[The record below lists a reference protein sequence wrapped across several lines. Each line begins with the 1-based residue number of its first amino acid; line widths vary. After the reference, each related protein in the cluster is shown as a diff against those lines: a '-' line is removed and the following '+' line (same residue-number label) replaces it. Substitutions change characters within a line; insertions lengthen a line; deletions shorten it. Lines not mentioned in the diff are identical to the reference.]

1 MTLAYF
7 GGAIGVVGAI
17 DSFVGAT
24 DSFVGVTD
32 SFVGATD
39 SFVGVTDSF
48 VGATDSFVETTD
60 SFVDIVVADG
70 WMVVFDGN
78 GGGSIAKEIKLYFPS
93 NILVLSCFDKRL
105 LFASLLAF
113 EANITLTSVVF
124 CTKEK

>member
-39 SFVGVTDSF
+39 SFVG
-48 VGATDSFVETTD
+48 ATD

-105 LFASLLAF
+105 LFASLLTF

-124 CTKEK
+124 CTKKTKVFYQKIWQKDV

>member
-7 GGAIGVVGAI
+7 GGAIGV
-17 DSFVGAT
+17 VGAT

-39 SFVGVTDSF
+39 SFVG
-48 VGATDSFVETTD
+48 ATD

-124 CTKEK
+124 CTKEKQKYLIKRFGKKMFD